1 MPDQTVVDLLYQ
13 DFQELMGKIDIAE
26 VSLQTT
32 LRITFS
38 KSLWIAAA
46 SYFEDQV
53 KKQILDFVR
62 QASSGHRLVYEL
74 ARVKVVERQYHT
86 LFNWSSNNA
95 NEFFS
100 CFGEE
105 FKHAMQQY
113 VKDNEDYRDSI
124 KEFMEIGRVRN
135 SLVHQNYAQFPLEK
149 TVDEIYASYRTGLL
163 FVNSISN
170 HLERVTNSDEIVAQ
184 VGGA

>member
-1 MPDQTVVDLLYQ
+1 MPDQTVVDLLYR
-13 DFQELMGKIDIAE
+13 DFQELQDKIDIAE

-46 SYFEDQV
+46 SYFEVEV

-62 QASSGHRLVYEL
+62 QASFGHRLVYEL
-74 ARVKVVERQYHT
+74 ARIKVVDRQYHT
-86 LFNWSSNNA
+86 LFQWSSNNA
-95 NEFFS
+95 SDFFG

-105 FKHAMQQY
+105 FKHSMQQY

-135 SLVHQNYAQFPLEK
+135 SLVHQNYAQFHLEK
-149 TVDEIYASYRTGLL
+149 TVEEIYASYRTGLL
-163 FVNSISN
+163 FVNSISS
-170 HLERVTNSDEIVAQ
+170 HLERVANSDETVA
-184 VGGA
+184 